1 MIMGP
6 KSNDWSPYEEREKF
20 GDMGRRWSCE
30 DGGRDWSHVA
40 TSQGTIRMAN
50 NHQKIKR
57 AREEFSRAFS
67 RGGPT
72 ITLIL

>member
-30 DGGRDWSHVA
+30 DGGRDWSHLG
-40 TSQGTIRMAN
+40 TSQGLLEAEVGRTRRI
-50 NHQKIKR
+50 H
-57 AREEFSRAFS
+57 
-67 RGGPT
+67 
-72 ITLIL
+72 TLSPHRNYSQVLLPL